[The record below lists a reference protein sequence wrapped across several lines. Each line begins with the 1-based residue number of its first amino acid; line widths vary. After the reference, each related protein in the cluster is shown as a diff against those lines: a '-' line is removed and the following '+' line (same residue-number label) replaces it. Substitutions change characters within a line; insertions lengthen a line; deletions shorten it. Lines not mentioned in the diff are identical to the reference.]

1 MNDFAHEIK
10 KLSRSQWITKG
21 AAKTLEAFH
30 KAAIAQAVE
39 NARKGQYH
47 DDLVVIDDFVRDIK
61 KINIASES
69 LRTTSTIR
77 DKMVRAWDA
86 AILKADNAA

>member
-1 MNDFAHEIK
+1 MSENEFEFSVD
-10 KLSRSQWITKG
+10 ITLQGIERQKVM
-21 AAKTLEAFH
+21 AAH
-30 KAAIAQAVE
+30 KAAIAQAVK

-47 DDLVVIDDFVRDIK
+47 DDLVVIDDFARDTK

-69 LRTTSTIR
+69 LQTTSIIR

-86 AILKADNAA
+86 AILEAENAN